1 MKMFKLFLSVLV
13 LSTLFYS
20 GCGTKY
26 VTTEIMPK
34 SGETRINKVI
44 VIPFIAQPE
53 GDLKGFRSAKVS
65 PDGVTQVY
73 SIFYS
78 KFEELDYLS
87 VPYDEVD
94 KDKIA
99 LPGPVSIDLVKAV
112 GEKTG
117 GDAILTGVVTRYE
130 EREGGPAGIRKPASV
145 GFEVRL
151 INAKDGSILWKGNYA
166 ETQKSLTDDLSMAFI
181 FFKRGGK
188 WLTAEQLTRYGV
200 SEMLKT
206 LPAANRRF
214 E

>member
-1 MKMFKLFLSVLV
+1 MKMLKLSISVLI

-20 GCGTKY
+20 GCSTKY
-26 VTTEIMPK
+26 VSTETLPNWE
-34 SGETRINKVI
+34 ETSVKKVI
-44 VIPFIAQPE
+44 VIPFIALPE
-53 GDLKGFRSAKVS
+53 GDLKGLRSAKVN

-73 SIFYS
+73 STFYS
-78 KFEELDYLS
+78 QFDELGYLN

-99 LPGPVSIDLVKAV
+99 SPGPVSIDLVRSV

-151 INAKDGSILWKGNYA
+151 INAKDGTILWTGKYA
-166 ETQKSLTDDLSMAFI
+166 ETQKSLTEDLSMFII

-206 LPAANRRF
+206 MPKAGVK
-214 E
+214 